1 MGVGF
6 EKNRQRMERSLKN
19 TIGIFVLSSLVTAVA
34 CGDMYYDPTGDIATG
49 NANLDITS
57 VEMGT
62 SGNDLFVT
70 ITVADLNADWGNY
83 MIFMDFG
90 DDFQGSF
97 GAPENNNPWA
107 IVPEASAKDVDM
119 AVEAAQKAFEGEWSK
134 LFPKERAKYLK
145 AIAEQ
150 LRENAEIL
158 GKIETIDTGKLF
170 KETKTQANYIAEY
183 YDYYAGLA
191 DKVEGTVLP
200 IDKPDMQ
207 VITTRVPIG
216 VVVAIIPWN
225 SQMLLTAVKLA
236 PALAMGNTVVIK
248 SSELAPATL
257 FEFAKLIEKVG
268 IPKGVVNI
276 VSGFG
281 EPCGRALTSHKLVER
296 IAFTGGPE
304 TARHV
309 IRNSADN
316 LSQVSLELGGKSP
329 VAVFEDADQENA
341 LNGITAG
348 IFGASGQSCIA
359 GSRLYIQNSIYDNF
373 LEKIVNRANK
383 IKLGP
388 PMESET
394 QMGPLSS
401 LNQLEII
408 EKNIK
413 LTLEQGGKLR
423 CGGTRH
429 TMSNKGY
436 YFPPTVIEC
445 ENHNLP
451 TAENELF
458 GPILSVMKFK
468 DEKEVINKM
477 NDNQYGLSSGVYTK
491 DINRGLRVSN
501 AIRAGITFVN
511 TYRLISPSA
520 PFGGMKDSGYGKE
533 AGIESIKDYTRIKT
547 TWFNTSDKPMG
558 DPFTMG

>member
-1 MGVGF
+1 MS
-6 EKNRQRMERSLKN
+6 KLKN
-19 TIGIFVLSSLVTAVA
+19 YKMFIDGLWVESESKKTFE
-34 CGDMYYDPTGDIATG
+34 
-49 NANLDITS
+49 TS
-57 VEMGT
+57 
-62 SGNDLFVT
+62 N
-70 ITVADLNADWGNY
+70 
-83 MIFMDFG
+83 
-90 DDFQGSF
+90 
-97 GAPENNNPWA
+97 PENNEPWA
-107 IVPEASAKDVDM
+107 TVPQASAKDVDK
-119 AVEAAQKAFEGEWSK
+119 AVRSAQKAFEREWPK
-134 LFPKERAKYLK
+134 LFPRERAKYLR
-145 AIAEQ
+145 AIANQ
-150 LRENAEIL
+150 LRENAEHL
-158 GKIETIDTGKLF
+158 GKIETIDTGKLY

-200 IDKPDMQ
+200 IDKNNMQ

-216 VVVAIIPWN
+216 VVAAIIPWN

-236 PALAMGNTVVIK
+236 PALAMGNTIVIK

-257 FEFAKLIEKVG
+257 FELAKLIEKTG

-276 VSGFG
+276 ISGFG
-281 EPCGRALTSHKLVER
+281 DPCGKSLTSHNLVER
-296 IAFTGGPE
+296 VAFTGGPE
-304 TARHV
+304 TARHI

-329 VAVFEDADQENA
+329 VAVFEDAEQTNA

-359 GSRLYIQNSIYDNF
+359 GSRLYIQNSIYEDF
-373 LEKIVNRANK
+373 LKKLVDRANK
-383 IKLGP
+383 IRLGP
-388 PMESET
+388 PMEPDT
-394 QMGPLSS
+394 QMGPLNS
-401 LNQLEII
+401 LKQLEII

-413 LTLEQGGKLR
+413 LTLDQGGKLK
-423 CGGTRH
+423 CGGKRH
-429 TMSNKGY
+429 NLSNKGY
-436 YFPPTVIEC
+436 YFPPTIIEC

-458 GPILSVMKFK
+458 GPVLSVMKF
-468 DEKEVINKM
+468 EKEEEVIDKM

-491 DINRGLRVSN
+491 DINRGLRVSS

-547 TWFNTSDKPMG
+547 TWFNTSDKPMD